1 MCIEVY
7 LNRKREKGK
16 YPLPRSNILIFLQVA
31 VVHFLIIIWYLFR
44 LLFTETNL
52 IAQIR
57 GNPVRSSLRV
67 YIAPF
72 GYNCL

>member
-31 VVHFLIIIWYLFR
+31 VVHFLIIIWYLF
-44 LLFTETNL
+44 
-52 IAQIR
+52 
-57 GNPVRSSLRV
+57 
-67 YIAPF
+67 
-72 GYNCL
+72 